1 MHHSSHNSEK
11 WIHTRYEFYKNFS
24 TDKNSWKCSF
34 VQHSSQSQSRRFTA
48 AWMIMNLGMLHHLM
62 VIDQFTGA
70 SELWQLYGVVG
81 IQLFFLKKTQGKWS
95 SDQTRDSSI
104 EFKTKHFFYFR
115 ETMENQRVNSNW
127 FQWTPWF
134 QTLKGQLIS
143 KTNFKVF
150 ISTKK
155 PTKFFLFLS

>member
-81 IQLFFLKKTQGKWS
+81 IQLFFLKKLRENGLQIKPGIQVLNSRLGTFLFKKKKKLWKIMESAQLVLV
-95 SDQTRDSSI
+95 DS
-104 EFKTKHFFYFR
+104 
-115 ETMENQRVNSNW
+115 
-127 FQWTPWF
+127 
-134 QTLKGQLIS
+134 LIS
-143 KTNFKVF
+143 D
-150 ISTKK
+150 S
-155 PTKFFLFLS
+155 